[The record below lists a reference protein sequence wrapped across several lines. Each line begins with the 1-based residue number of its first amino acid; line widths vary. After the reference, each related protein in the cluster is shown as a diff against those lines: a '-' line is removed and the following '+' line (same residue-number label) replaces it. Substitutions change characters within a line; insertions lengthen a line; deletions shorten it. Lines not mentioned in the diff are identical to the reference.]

1 MSKDTIAEMGS
12 KLPGSPIV
20 GKFNQETQ
28 DFEEHSRDLAI
39 KDGKIELV
47 DITKPYGFVST
58 DAKVWFQFFLD
69 DDGVTREYLCTEGYI
84 WTKIYPE
91 SERIV
96 TEGNNQSM
104 ELNKNSVKGNWAKK
118 DNSNSRFF
126 IINEAIIEKL
136 CILGE
141 NEEPCFEGAQIKTSF
156 ALKEGFE
163 KLRTEM
169 YSMMQQINNEGGTDQ
184 MTEEIKKK
192 NEEEV
197 SDDVVVET
205 SPAEPTDP
213 EEKDPI
219 EEPNEG
225 DGNQETEPV
234 DGEGDNNSEPVD
246 GEGNENSPTDYSA
259 EIASLKASLEEAQQ
273 AYDALKTET
282 DSLREFKLS
291 IEKKE
296 KENMIAGFYMLNDE
310 DKKDV
315 VDNID
320 KYSLDEIEAKLS
332 VICVRNKV
340 NFSLD
345 NETEE
350 PNKQEFTFNL
360 DTAVE
365 NNNEEIPEW
374 IRAVQETAHEMY

>member
-28 DFEEHSRDLAI
+28 DFEEHSRELEI
-39 KDGKIELV
+39 KDGKINLI
-47 DITKPYGFVST
+47 DITKPYGFVPT
-58 DAKVWFQFFLD
+58 DAKVWFQYFLD
-69 DDGVTREYLCTEGYI
+69 DDAITREYLCTEGYI

-104 ELNKNSVKGNWAKK
+104 ELNKESVKGNWAKNN
-118 DNSNSRFF
+118 NSDSRFF

-141 NEEPCFEGAQIKTSF
+141 NEEPCFEGSQIKTSF

-184 MTEEIKKK
+184 MAEEIKKK
-192 NEEEV
+192 LEDEV
-197 SDDVVVET
+197 SDDEVVVE
-205 SPAEPTDP
+205 EKPTPVDP
-213 EEKDPI
+213 EPEQQTEQPV
-219 EEPNEG
+219 EG
-225 DGNQETEPV
+225 EGKEETEN
-234 DGEGDNNSEPVD
+234 ENNAPSNESEPS
-246 GEGNENSPTDYSA
+246 ETTDYSA
-259 EIASLKASLEEAQQ
+259 EIEELKASLEQ
-273 AYDALKTET
+273 AKSDYETLKAET

-296 KENMIAGFYMLNDE
+296 KEDMIAGFYMLNDE

-350 PNKQEFTFNL
+350 PKQEFTFNL
-360 DTAVE
+360 NTAVE

-374 IRAVQETAHEMY
+374 IKAVQETANEMY

>member
-28 DFEEHSRDLAI
+28 DFEEHSRELEI
-39 KDGKIELV
+39 KDGKINLI
-47 DITKPYGFVST
+47 DITKPYGFVPT
-58 DAKVWFQFFLD
+58 DAKVWFQYFLD
-69 DDGVTREYLCTEGYI
+69 DDAITREYLCTEGYI

-91 SERIV
+91 SGRIV

-104 ELNKNSVKGNWAKK
+104 ELNKKSVKGNWAKNN
-118 DNSNSRFF
+118 NSDSRFF

-141 NEEPCFEGAQIKTSF
+141 NEEPCFEGSQIKTSF

-184 MTEEIKKK
+184 MAEEIKKK
-192 NEEEV
+192 LEDEV
-197 SDDVVVET
+197 SDDEIVVE
-205 SPAEPTDP
+205 EKPTPVDP
-213 EEKDPI
+213 EPEQQTEQPV
-219 EEPNEG
+219 ENEG
-225 DGNQETEPV
+225 EVENE
-234 DGEGDNNSEPVD
+234 NNTSSDESEPS
-246 GEGNENSPTDYSA
+246 EATDYSA
-259 EIASLKASLEEAQQ
+259 EIEELKASLEQ
-273 AYDALKTET
+273 AKSDYETLKAET
-282 DSLREFKLS
+282 NSLREFKLS

-296 KENMIAGFYMLNDE
+296 KEDMIAGFYMLNDE

-340 NFSLD
+340 SFSLD

-350 PNKQEFTFNL
+350 PKQEFTFNL
-360 DTAVE
+360 NTAVE

-374 IRAVQETAHEMY
+374 IKAVQETANEMY

>member
-1 MSKDTIAEMGS
+1 
-12 KLPGSPIV
+12 
-20 GKFNQETQ
+20 
-28 DFEEHSRDLAI
+28 
-39 KDGKIELV
+39 
-47 DITKPYGFVST
+47 
-58 DAKVWFQFFLD
+58 
-69 DDGVTREYLCTEGYI
+69 
-84 WTKIYPE
+84 
-91 SERIV
+91 
-96 TEGNNQSM
+96 
-104 ELNKNSVKGNWAKK
+104 
-118 DNSNSRFF
+118 
-126 IINEAIIEKL
+126 
-136 CILGE
+136 
-141 NEEPCFEGAQIKTSF
+141 
-156 ALKEGFE
+156 
-163 KLRTEM
+163 
-169 YSMMQQINNEGGTDQ
+169 

-374 IRAVQETAHEMY
+374 IKAVQETAHEMY

>member
-1 MSKDTIAEMGS
+1 MSKDTLAEMGS

-28 DFEEHSRDLAI
+28 DFEGHSRELEI
-39 KDGKIELV
+39 KDGKINLI
-47 DITKPYGFVST
+47 DITKPYGFVPT
-58 DAKVWFQFFLD
+58 DAKVWFQYFLD
-69 DDGVTREYLCTEGYI
+69 DDAVTREYLCTEGYI

-104 ELNKNSVKGNWAKK
+104 ELNEESVKGHWAKNN
-118 DNSNSRFF
+118 NSDSRFF

-141 NEEPCFEGAQIKTSF
+141 NEEPCFEGSQIKTSF

-169 YSMMQQINNEGGTDQ
+169 YSMMKQINNEGGTDQ
-184 MTEEIKKK
+184 MTEEIKK
-192 NEEEV
+192 NLADDDEV
-197 SDDVVVET
+197 VVVEEEKEK
-205 SPAEPTDP
+205 EPTPVEP
-213 EEKDPI
+213 EPEQPVEQSVESESEGEDNTSD
-219 EEPNEG
+219 NE
-225 DGNQETEPV
+225 
-234 DGEGDNNSEPVD
+234 SEPS
-246 GEGNENSPTDYSA
+246 EATTDYSA
-259 EIASLKASLEEAQQ
+259 EIEALKASLEQ
-273 AYDALKTET
+273 AKSDYETLKAET

-296 KENMIAGFYMLNDE
+296 KEDMIAGFYMLNDE

-350 PNKQEFTFNL
+350 PKQEFTFNL
-360 DTAVE
+360 NTAVE
-365 NNNEEIPEW
+365 NNDDEIPEW
-374 IRAVQETAHEMY
+374 IKAVQETAHEMY